1 MVCQEGERFGCLY
14 LYHDQKDSGINSP
27 LVGWVLSQH
36 LMLLLLTLREDLFSD
51 TSPLILEEVEDIL
64 INGSL

>member
-1 MVCQEGERFGCLY
+1 MVCQEGERFGFLY
-14 LYHDQKDSGINSP
+14 LYHDEKNSGINSP
-27 LVGWVLSQH
+27 PVGWVLSQH
-36 LMLLLLTLREDLFSD
+36 LMLLLLTLHEDLFSD